1 VTQTKKT
8 FWGVLASGLRTM
20 QRRFCSHTALQ
31 DELQRTEELLR
42 TFFNST
48 YDGIL
53 LRWPDGTLS
62 DANERALEMY
72 GVTREELSHLDITDM
87 SALPSQVAELPQIW
101 AKVMAGEPQLFEW
114 RTRRFHSGEEFDAEV
129 FLRRTSIQG
138 RPAILANMRDIT
150 ERKRAEAELRR
161 SNAALESAL
170 AELRRSNAALEATF
184 LASPVA
190 LVTLTSEMI
199 VTSWN
204 RAAERLFGWKAEE
217 VLGRPLPTVP
227 PKEVADATRIHESI
241 VRGERFADYEVKRQR
256 KDGVLLELGLS
267 IEPLRNDDGKPI
279 GSLCAYVD
287 YTERKI
293 LEAQLLRAQKL
304 DSIGRLAGGIAHD
317 FNNLLTV
324 INGYSDMAL
333 TQPGLVESVR
343 ANLQEI
349 RKAGA
354 EAANLT
360 RQLLAFSRHGALQPK
375 IFNINEVVEEMQGML
390 QRVVGEDVQVSTTL
404 ADDLAHVRADPGQ
417 LQQVI
422 MNLVVNA
429 RDAMPR
435 GGELLIKTA
444 NLQLAEHYHGVYP
457 DLGPG
462 SYVMLAV
469 SDTGIGMDEE
479 LQRHIFDPFFTT
491 KEVGKGTGL
500 GLSTVWGIVRQN
512 GGQIR
517 VYSEPGRGTTFK
529 VYLPRVDE
537 QAEIQQPATKPET
550 RRGSETILLVEDQ
563 PQLRQLT
570 SAILAQYGYSVLQA
584 ANGAEALK
592 LCKDNPTIQL
602 VLTDVV
608 MPGMTGIELG
618 HQLQQLYP
626 EMKIL
631 YMSGYTDDV
640 IRRQGTL
647 APEKAYLEKP
657 FSAEGLNGKIR
668 EILEGSTED
677 LHRSH
682 TPGD

>member
-1 VTQTKKT
+1 MTETKKT
-8 FWGVLASGLRTM
+8 LWGVLASGLR
-20 QRRFCSHTALQ
+20 ALQ
-31 DELQRTEELLR
+31 RGFSSRAALQRELQRTEERLH
-42 TFFNST
+42 TVFNST
-48 YDGIL
+48 YDAIL
-53 LRWPDGTLS
+53 LRWPDGKLF
-62 DANERALEMY
+62 DANERALEMF
-72 GVTREELSHLDITDM
+72 GVTREELSRLDVPDL
-87 SALPSQVAELPQIW
+87 SALPSQVAELPHIW
-101 AKVMAGEPQLFEW
+101 AKVMAGEPQRYE
-114 RTRRFHSGEEFDAEV
+114 RRARRPHSGEEFDVEV
-129 FLRRTSIQG
+129 FLRRISVQG
-138 RPAILANMRDIT
+138 RPAFQANLRDIT
-150 ERKRAEAELRR
+150 DHKRTEAELRR
-161 SNAALESAL
+161 SNS
-170 AELRRSNAALEATF
+170 ALEATF

-227 PKEVADATRIHESI
+227 AQEATDIAKIREVI
-241 VRGERFADYEVKRQR
+241 VKGERIADHSVKRHR
-256 KDGVLLELGLS
+256 KDGVLLELVLF
-267 IEPLRNDDGKPI
+267 IEPLRDADGKPT
-279 GSLCAYVD
+279 GALGAYVD

-324 INGYSDMAL
+324 INGYSDMTL
-333 TQPGLVESVR
+333 TQSGLAESAR

-354 EAANLT
+354 EAAKLT
-360 RQLLAFSRHGALQPK
+360 RQLLTFSRHGALQPK
-375 IFNINEVVEEMQGML
+375 IFNLNDVVKDMEGML
-390 QRVVGEDVQVSTTL
+390 RRVVGEDVQVSTTL

-512 GGQIR
+512 AGQIR
-517 VYSEPGRGTTFK
+517 VYSEPGRGSTFK
-529 VYLPRVDE
+529 IYLPRVDE
-537 QAEIQQPATKPET
+537 RSESQQPLAKSDT
-550 RRGSETILLVEDQ
+550 RRGTETILLVEDQ

-570 SAILAQYGYSVLQA
+570 SAILAQFGYFVLQA
-584 ANGAEALK
+584 ANGTEALK
-592 LCKDNPTIQL
+592 LCEDNPSIQL

-618 HQLQQLYP
+618 HKIQQLHP

-640 IRRQGTL
+640 IRRQGML
-647 APEKAYLEKP
+647 APQKAYIEKP
-657 FSAEGLNGKIR
+657 FSAEALNAKVR
-668 EILEGSTED
+668 EILEGSAQD
-677 LHRSH
+677 FRQSH
-682 TPGD
+682 TSSD